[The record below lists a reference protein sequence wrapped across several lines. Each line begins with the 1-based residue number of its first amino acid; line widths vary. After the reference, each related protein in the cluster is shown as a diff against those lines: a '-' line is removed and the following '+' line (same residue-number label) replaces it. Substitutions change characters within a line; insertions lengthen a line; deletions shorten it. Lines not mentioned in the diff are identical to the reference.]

1 MKIIVSGASGL
12 VGAALT
18 QSLRDQGHMVLHLV
32 RKPARAPKEVSSTE
46 IRWDPLSAQ
55 VDVPALEGANAVV
68 HLSGANI
75 SEGRWTPARKDVLR
89 SSRIDST
96 RVLVD
101 SLARLRQKPQVLV
114 SASAV
119 GYYGNRGDEVLAESA
134 GPGSDFLSLL
144 ARDWEAEAMRAAQS
158 GMRTVILRFG
168 VILSA
173 QGGALPE
180 MIRPFKFG
188 AGGRLGSGRQWMSWV
203 ALEDAIG
210 IIQSSIANP
219 EWNGP
224 INAVAPKPVRN
235 AEFAEMVGRILHRP
249 ARLSAP
255 AFLLRLALGEMADAL
270 LLSSQRAIPE
280 RLLQSGYSFR
290 FADLEAAIRMMLR
303 AN

>member
-12 VGAALT
+12 VGVALT
-18 QSLRDQGHMVLHLV
+18 QSLLAQGHTVLHLV
-32 RKPARAPKEVSSTE
+32 RKPARASKEVSSTE

-134 GPGSDFLSLL
+134 HPGSDFLSLL

-158 GMRTVILRFG
+158 GIRTVILRFG

-173 QGGALPE
+173 RGGALPE

-188 AGGRLGSGRQWMSWV
+188 AGGRLGTGRQWMSWV

-224 INAVAPKPVRN
+224 INAVAPEPVRN
-235 AEFAEMVGRILHRP
+235 AEFAEIVGRILHRP
-249 ARLSAP
+249 ARLPAP

-290 FADLEAAIRMMLR
+290 FADLEAALQTMLQP
-303 AN
+303 N

>member
-18 QSLRDQGHMVLHLV
+18 QSLRAQGHTVLHLV

-55 VDVPALEGANAVV
+55 VDVPALEGADAVV

-119 GYYGNRGDEVLAESA
+119 GYYGNRGDEILAESA

-158 GMRTVILRFG
+158 GIRAVVLRFG

-219 EWNGP
+219 GWNGP
-224 INAVAPKPVRN
+224 INAVAPEPVRN
-235 AEFAEMVGRILHRP
+235 AEFAEIVGRILHRP
-249 ARLSAP
+249 ARLPAP
-255 AFLLRLALGEMADAL
+255 PFLLRLALGEMADAL

-280 RLLQSGYSFR
+280 RLLQTGYSFKS
-290 FADLEAAIRMMLR
+290 AHLEAALRTMLR

>member
-18 QSLRDQGHMVLHLV
+18 QSLRDQGHKVLHLV

-55 VDVPALEGANAVV
+55 VDVPGLEGANAVV

-119 GYYGNRGDEVLAESA
+119 GYYGNRGDEMLAESA
-134 GPGSDFLSLL
+134 HPGSDFLSLL

-158 GMRTVILRFG
+158 GIRTVILRFG

-224 INAVAPKPVRN
+224 INAVAPEPVRN
-235 AEFAEMVGRILHRP
+235 AEFAEIVGHILHRP
-249 ARLSAP
+249 ARLPAP
-255 AFLLRLALGEMADAL
+255 PFLLRLALGEMADAL

-280 RLLQSGYSFR
+280 RLVQSGYSFR
-290 FADLEAAIRMMLR
+290 FADLEAALRTMLR